1 MTLKKCECDLRPLL
15 RQYQFVFLSAV
26 KKIFSL
32 IIVLISLS
40 LIGIIFIQVS
50 WTRNMV
56 MLREEQIKHRVGEA
70 TIQVGEELAEQKA
83 VYVPG
88 NSRRGFLEGFGWEIF
103 GPGTVASRYDVAD
116 IHEKVK
122 KAFHANNLDNIHFE
136 FGLSTFD
143 RLGNTIFQK
152 VSPGFSPAYQD
163 TLHNFVFGRGLN
175 PLSGSAGEN
184 LGVTEILYVVVPD
197 IKEIV
202 LRSLG
207 WNIAA
212 SLLFTIII
220 LSAFYLTVRTM
231 LQQKKLGE
239 MKNDFI
245 NNMTHEFKTP
255 LATISLAVDAMRNDK
270 VIDDREKLGYFSGI
284 IKEENQRMNRQVET
298 ILKAS
303 QFERQDVELALKPV
317 SLHQTIRQ
325 VVDNFALQ
333 LEHVGGTVTLFLH
346 ATDDTVMAD
355 EVHLSNLVNNL
366 VDNAIKYA
374 REGVPPRIQINTA
387 SNGKTI
393 SLRIEDNGMGMSRD
407 TLKRIF
413 EKFYRAHTGN
423 RHNVKGF
430 GLGLSYVK
438 SVTEALGGKIKA
450 DSTPGKGSAFTL
462 ELELT
467 QAKA

>member
-1 MTLKKCECDLRPLL
+1 
-15 RQYQFVFLSAV
+15 
-26 KKIFSL
+26 
-32 IIVLISLS
+32 
-40 LIGIIFIQVS
+40 
-50 WTRNMV
+50 MV

-83 VYVPG
+83 IYVPG

-103 GPGTVASRYDVAD
+103 GPGTVASRYDLAD
-116 IHEKVK
+116 IQEKVK
-122 KAFHANNLDNIHFE
+122 KAFHANNLNNIHFE
-136 FGLSTFD
+136 FGLSTVD
-143 RLGNTIFQK
+143 RLGNNVFQK
-152 VSPGFSPAYQD
+152 VSAGFLPAHQD

-207 WNIAA
+207 WNLIA

-270 VIDDREKLGYFSGI
+270 VIDNREKLGYFSGI

-346 ATDDTVMAD
+346 ATDDSVLAD

-450 DSTPGKGSAFTL
+450 DSTLGKGSVFTL
-462 ELELT
+462 ELVL
-467 QAKA
+467 AKAKA

>member
-1 MTLKKCECDLRPLL
+1 VPLPRDL
-15 RQYQFVFLSAV
+15 FVFLLAV

-40 LIGIIFIQVS
+40 LVGIIFIQVS

-83 VYVPG
+83 IYVPG

-103 GPGTVASRYDVAD
+103 GPGTVASRYDLAD
-116 IHEKVK
+116 IQEKVK
-122 KAFHANNLDNIHFE
+122 KAFHANNLNNIHFE
-136 FGLSTFD
+136 FGLSTVD
-143 RLGNTIFQK
+143 RLGNNVFQK
-152 VSPGFSPAYQD
+152 VSAGFLPAHQD

-207 WNIAA
+207 WNLIA

-270 VIDDREKLGYFSGI
+270 VIDNREKLGYFSGI

-346 ATDDTVMAD
+346 ATDDSVLAD

-450 DSTPGKGSAFTL
+450 DSTLGKGSVFTL
-462 ELELT
+462 ELVL
-467 QAKA
+467 AKAKA